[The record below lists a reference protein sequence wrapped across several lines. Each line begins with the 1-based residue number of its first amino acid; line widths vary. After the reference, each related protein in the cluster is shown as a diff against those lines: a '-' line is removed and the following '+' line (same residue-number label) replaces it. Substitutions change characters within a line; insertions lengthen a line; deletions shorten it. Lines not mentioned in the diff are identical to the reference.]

1 VRRTPAAAVAVG
13 ALLLATGCTGDR
25 SSAGEVLVVVSAP
38 LSTSPWIGRAIERG
52 ARLATEQLARTK
64 TPVRLEVFDNAGSPQ
79 TAAADARRAVD
90 RHAAAFVTDGT
101 GAAAVAAVSEPA
113 GLPVFVTF
121 QGGVSIVAPG
131 GRRTVFRIAPAN
143 KPMSTRL
150 ADYLAEKHPRVALV
164 SDDSSYGRE
173 GAAAMRLAF
182 RRDEVPVVA
191 DLTVP
196 AAASALSAQV
206 LAARRAGATTLVLWC
221 SAADVAAA
229 IEAARGSGWDVAIYA
244 GPTGEDPLVR
254 QLLAAHADWVTGLTF
269 VSFRITSEVGPEPFE
284 RYRSAYEKRFG
295 AERVGVR
302 QGGRDVVQPPDWSM
316 FGYDT
321 VRLVA
326 AARAKGGG
334 SLLEA
339 LENTTI
345 TGANGDERGFGPGQ
359 REGVSPDDMY
369 FARFAGFVFAPVTDD
384 VLSVGLPSVPQLR

>member
-1 VRRTPAAAVAVG
+1 MANREAV
-13 ALLLATGCTGDR
+13 
-25 SSAGEVLVVVSAP
+25 
-38 LSTSPWIGRAIERG
+38 
-52 ARLATEQLARTK
+52 
-64 TPVRLEVFDNAGSPQ
+64 
-79 TAAADARRAVD
+79 
-90 RHAAAFVTDGT
+90 T
-101 GAAAVAAVSEPA
+101 GAAQALADCGPA
-113 GLPVFVTF
+113 GH
-121 QGGVSIVAPG
+121 AA
-131 GRRTVFRIAPAN
+131 GRTA
-143 KPMSTRL
+143 T
-150 ADYLAEKHPRVALV
+150 
-164 SDDSSYGRE
+164 
-173 GAAAMRLAF
+173 
-182 RRDEVPVVA
+182 
-191 DLTVP
+191 LT
-196 AAASALSAQV
+196 SGDQ
-206 LAARRAGATTLVLWC
+206 RRAGATTLVLWC

-254 QLLAAHADWVTGLTF
+254 QRLAAHADWVTGLTF

-369 FARFAGFVFAPVTDD
+369 FARFAGFVFARSLTTCSASACRPCSSCDERVATRTQ
-384 VLSVGLPSVPQLR
+384 P